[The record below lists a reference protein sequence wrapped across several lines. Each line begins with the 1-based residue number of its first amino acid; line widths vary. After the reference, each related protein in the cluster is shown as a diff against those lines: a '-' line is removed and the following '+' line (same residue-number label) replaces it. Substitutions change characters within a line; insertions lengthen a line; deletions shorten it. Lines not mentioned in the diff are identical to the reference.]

1 MKPAG
6 TRPRSAAPTDGVAGS
21 SWLRRWSVVVMLL
34 LFMLINYGD
43 KTVLG
48 LAARPIMHEFGLSPS
63 QYGLL
68 SSSFFFLFSL
78 CALAVG
84 LASSRISTRWIL
96 LVLALVWAVTQ
107 VSVVAAGGIGLLL
120 ASRIVLGAAEGP
132 AQPMALHAA
141 HSWFP
146 NAKRNI
152 PSALIVGGGALGGA
166 IATPLLTVVIV
177 HFGWRAAFLTL
188 FLVGCAWC
196 ALWLAIGRDGPVDRA
211 PAGVAQVPA
220 SRVPYR
226 RILLSGTW
234 LGGFTGAFGA
244 YWTSTLMVAWLPSY
258 LESAL
263 GYSTGEAAAIATIPW
278 LAGLIL
284 TFAHGAIT
292 QWLLHLGVPSRI
304 ARGVLG
310 GCVLIL
316 AGLAMVLLPTVTQ
329 PVLRIVLIAVA
340 FSFHGVTFANGQTVN
355 SEISPPAQR
364 GAVLSVSVA
373 LVTVAGLLAP
383 YVTGR
388 LVEAADGPAAGFAT
402 AFAIPGVLMM
412 AGGLGALFFVR
423 PERDARRIAALAVVK
438 EKP

>member
-1 MKPAG
+1 MTAPAVPSRS
-6 TRPRSAAPTDGVAGS
+6 TRSAPGRATSARG
-21 SWLRRWSVVVMLL
+21 WVVTVLL
-34 LFMLINYGD
+34 LAFMLINFAD
-43 KTVLG
+43 KAVLG
-48 LAARPIMHEFGLSPS
+48 LAAKPLMHDLGLSPES
-63 QYGLL
+63 YGLI
-68 SSSFFFLFSL
+68 SSGFYFLFSIS
-78 CALAVG
+78 AIVVG
-84 LASSRISTRWIL
+84 FVANRVPSKWIL
-96 LVLALVWAVTQ
+96 LVLGVIWALTQ
-107 VSVVAAGGIGLLL
+107 APMLGSAGFGVLLV
-120 ASRIVLGAAEGP
+120 SRIVLGAAEGP

-152 PSALIVGGGALGGA
+152 PSALIVGGGAMGGA

-196 ALWLAIGRDGPVDRA
+196 ALWLAIGRDGPVDLA
-211 PAGVAQVPA
+211 PAGAAQVPA

-258 LESAL
+258 LETAL

-284 TFAHGAIT
+284 TFAHGALT

-329 PVLRIVLIAVA
+329 PALRIVLIAVA

>member
-21 SWLRRWSVVVMLL
+21 SWLRRWSVVAMLL

-43 KTVLG
+43 KAVLG

-68 SSSFFFLFSL
+68 SSAFFFLFSV

-84 LASSRISTRWIL
+84 FASSRISTRWIL
-96 LVLALVWAVTQ
+96 LALALVWAVTQ
-107 VSVVAAGGIGLLL
+107 VSVVAASGVGLLL
-120 ASRIVLGAAEGP
+120 ISRIVLGAAEGP

-141 HSWFP
+141 YSWFP

-166 IATPLLTVVIV
+166 IATPLLTMVIV
-177 HFGWRAAFLTL
+177 HFGWRAAFLAM
-188 FLVGCAWC
+188 FLVGCVWC
-196 ALWLAIGRDGPVDRA
+196 LLWLVIGRDGPVDLA
-211 PAGVAQVPA
+211 PAGAAPVPA

-258 LESAL
+258 LEMAL
-263 GYSTGEAAAIATIPW
+263 GYSAGEAAAITTIPW
-278 LAGLIL
+278 VAGLVL
-284 TFAHGAIT
+284 TFTHGAIT

-304 ARGVLG
+304 ARGILG

-329 PVLRIVLIAVA
+329 PALRIVLIAVA

-373 LVTVAGLLAP
+373 LVTIAGLLAP
-383 YVTGR
+383 YLTGR

-402 AFAIPGVLMM
+402 AFAIPGVLMI
-412 AGGLGALFFVR
+412 AGGLAALFFVR